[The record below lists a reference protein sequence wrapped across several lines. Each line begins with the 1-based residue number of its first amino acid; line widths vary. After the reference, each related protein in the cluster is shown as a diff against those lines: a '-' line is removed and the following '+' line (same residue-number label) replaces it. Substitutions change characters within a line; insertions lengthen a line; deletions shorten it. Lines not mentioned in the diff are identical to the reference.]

1 MRLSLFEEQRTAAL
15 PVGLL
20 VVARIAN
27 LMLGLAV
34 IPVLIHY
41 LGGDGFAAWAL
52 LLAIGAALALLE
64 LGMALTYVKEVAPLI
79 QHEDWR
85 QVNVVRSNVV
95 AILLLAFAAG
105 ALPLFLFA
113 TAIAR
118 ELHVPDGTLLEADQ
132 MVKFIYLAV
141 ALRALLQLGTLTLN
155 AARRFRALAFVSF
168 LQSFVSNGAAAVAA
182 VWTRRLD
189 ITLLAFWFAQLLVLA
204 IVFVIASRRYIRASI
219 WVWPSYRRMRELCSH
234 GLKIQVHDWAQV
246 ISYQFDKFLIAAFMG
261 LWAVAPYEVG
271 NRSVAALRSIPS
283 SGIDSFLATAAIGQ
297 TSKSDLWQQYQRVTQ
312 LAGIAVL
319 VFMIAPLAIAPVFLY
334 AWTGEMGYTGRWVFL
349 SLILG
354 AAFSVLALPA
364 AAMAQAAGRA
374 EIQARAAVVTLLIN
388 VPLSFFLIF
397 KLQLVGVAAGTAIAM
412 AAGATVLLADV
423 HKAYAQSMMST
434 LKPLWRFCWPPACV
448 CAAFA
453 LLTWVPFELWLASL
467 DPATRFAR
475 EMRVIPGLLAGLA
488 YVVCLISMLGVQ
500 IHRGALT
507 AEQQEFVCR
516 LIPFRWFRS
525 YCAARHSILGEK

>member
-1 MRLSLFEEQRTAAL
+1 MKLSLFEEQRSAAL
-15 PVGLL
+15 PVALL

-105 ALPLFLFA
+105 ALPLFFFA

-118 ELHVPDGTLLEADQ
+118 ELHVPDGTLLEAGQ
-132 MVKFIYLAV
+132 MVKFVYLAV

-155 AARRFRALAFVSF
+155 AARRFRALAAVSF
-168 LQSFVSNGAAAVAA
+168 LQSFVSNGAAAGAA
-182 VWTRRLD
+182 LWTRRLD
-189 ITLLAFWFAQLLVLA
+189 ITLLAFWIAQLLVLA

-219 WVWPSYRRMRELCSH
+219 RVWPSYRRMRELCSH

-246 ISYQFDKFLIAAFMG
+246 VSYQFDKFLIAAFMG

-297 TSKSDLWQQYQRVTQ
+297 TAKSDLWQQYQRVTQ

-319 VFMIAPLAIAPVFLY
+319 DAPGVCSPNLRALPFTHARRPIFPLDAIAT
-334 AWTGEMGYTGRWVFL
+334 WRE
-349 SLILG
+349 
-354 AAFSVLALPA
+354 
-364 AAMAQAAGRA
+364 RA
-374 EIQARAAVVTLLIN
+374 
-388 VPLSFFLIF
+388 
-397 KLQLVGVAAGTAIAM
+397 
-412 AAGATVLLADV
+412 
-423 HKAYAQSMMST
+423 
-434 LKPLWRFCWPPACV
+434 
-448 CAAFA
+448 
-453 LLTWVPFELWLASL
+453 
-467 DPATRFAR
+467 
-475 EMRVIPGLLAGLA
+475 
-488 YVVCLISMLGVQ
+488 
-500 IHRGALT
+500 
-507 AEQQEFVCR
+507 
-516 LIPFRWFRS
+516 
-525 YCAARHSILGEK
+525 